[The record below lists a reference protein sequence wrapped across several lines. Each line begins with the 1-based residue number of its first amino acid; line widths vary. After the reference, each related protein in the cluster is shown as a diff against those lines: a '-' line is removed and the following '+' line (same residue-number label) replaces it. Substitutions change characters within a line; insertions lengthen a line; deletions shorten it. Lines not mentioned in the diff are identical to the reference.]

1 MIIDGF
7 GHVMPKSFCDT
18 LLKVYP
24 TDELREL
31 SVLPYFGDVENRL
44 RVLDKH
50 GIDKQVLTLARAS
63 IWVSMPPKVA
73 PEMVRVANDAVAE
86 FAATHPDRFI
96 ATATLPFPTDEYLD
110 EFDRCVNQLKVAGIQ
125 IMSNANGKQ
134 LDDPDFRSFF
144 SRANDTKT
152 PIWIHPQLH
161 AGWSQQYVLDKIFGW
176 PFDTTMA
183 MARLVFSGVMEEFQ
197 NLNIV
202 VHHMGAMVPHFAERI
217 KGFYDAGPMFPR
229 AQFKPMREDP
239 LVYFKRF
246 YGDSV
251 LNGSVH
257 AFECGYKFFG
267 PEHIVFATD
276 YPFGPKQGEEWMAGA
291 LHQVRTIDLPAHEK
305 ELIFSGNL
313 LRIMEKW

>member
-31 SVLPYFGDVENRL
+31 SVLPYFGDIENRL

-73 PEMVRVANDAVAE
+73 PAMVRAANDAVAE

-96 ATATLPFPTDEYLD
+96 ATATLPFPTDEYID

-134 LDDPDFRSFF
+134 LDDPDFRAFF
-144 SRANDTKT
+144 KKANETKT

-183 MARLVFSGVMEEFQ
+183 MARLVFSGIMEEFQ
-197 NLNIV
+197 HLNIV
-202 VHHMGAMVPHFAERI
+202 VHHMGAMVPHFSERI

-229 AQFKPMREDP
+229 AQFKPMKKDP
-239 LVYFKRF
+239 LEYFRRF

-251 LNGSVH
+251 LNDSVH

-291 LHQVRTIDLPAHEK
+291 LHQVRMIDLPAREK

-313 LRIMEKW
+313 LRIIGKR